1 MNLESQLVA
10 ILNAHCPRNFPVTA
24 EFGTQLPY
32 VIWQRAGGKA
42 NRTLDKKPVGNLQN
56 RRIALTVWDSHPIKA
71 AQLLRQIETALTAS
85 NTIQCTPLEE
95 ATDVYDDGGTEAGI
109 YGLQQ
114 TFSIWA
120 KR

>member
-24 EFGTQLPY
+24 DFGAQLPY
-32 VIWQRAGGKA
+32 VIWQRAGGKVS
-42 NRTLDKKPVGNLQN
+42 RTLDKKPVGKRQN

-71 AQLLRQIETALTAS
+71 AQLLQQIETALTAS

-95 ATDVYDDGGTEAGI
+95 ATDVYDDGGTDAGI

>member
-10 ILNAHCPRNFPVTA
+10 ILNAHCPRNFPVMA

-32 VIWQRAGGKA
+32 VVWQRAGGKA

-56 RRIALTVWDSHPIKA
+56 CRIALTVWDSHPIKA
-71 AQLLRQIETALTAS
+71 AQLLQQIETALTAS
-85 NTIQCTPLEE
+85 NAIQCTPLEE
-95 ATDVYDDGGTEAGI
+95 ATDVYDDGGTDVGI

>member
-32 VIWQRAGGKA
+32 VIWQRAGGRA
-42 NRTLDKKPVGNLQN
+42 NRTLGKKPAGSLQN
-56 RRIALTVWDSHPIKA
+56 RRISLTVWDSHPIRA
-71 AQLLRQIETALTAS
+71 AQLLQQIEAALTAS
-85 NTIQCTPLEE
+85 NAIQCTPLEE
-95 ATDVYDDGGTEAGI
+95 ASDVFDDGGTDAGI
-109 YGLQQ
+109 YGMQQ